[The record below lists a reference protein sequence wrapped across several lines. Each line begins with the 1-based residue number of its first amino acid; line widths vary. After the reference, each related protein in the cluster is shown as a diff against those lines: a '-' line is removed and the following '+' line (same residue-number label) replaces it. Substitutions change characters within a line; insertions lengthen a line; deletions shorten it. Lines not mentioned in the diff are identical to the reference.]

1 MIFPKGAAAKREF
14 CAAPFSAEYLYPCSL
29 ILAEEL
35 VRLKKEWI
43 LRILFL
49 LIGLVIAHFGVTLFL
64 LTELGSD
71 PFNVLI
77 QGLFRTLSSITG
89 WMLLTHGRVHIAVS
103 LLIILVLLIVDR
115 SYIKIGTLICMIFGG
130 PIIDF
135 FTRILSP
142 LNLSQ
147 AMLPVRI
154 LVLAA
159 GCIILAYG
167 MTIVI
172 KSEAGTGPNDLV
184 AIVISDKL
192 HRKFSIIR
200 VIVDICFVV
209 IGWLLGGTFG
219 VGTLI
224 CAVLVGPVAG
234 VFLPINEK
242 LIRTWVRES

>member
-1 MIFPKGAAAKREF
+1 
-14 CAAPFSAEYLYPCSL
+14 
-29 ILAEEL
+29 
-35 VRLKKEWI
+35 
-43 LRILFL
+43 
-49 LIGLVIAHFGVTLFL
+49 
-64 LTELGSD
+64 
-71 PFNVLI
+71 
-77 QGLFRTLSSITG
+77 
-89 WMLLTHGRVHIAVS
+89 MLLTHGRVHIAVS
-103 LLIILVLLIVDR
+103 LLIILVLLIIDR

-159 GCIILAYG
+159 GCVILAYG

-242 LIRTWVRES
+242 LIRTWIRES